1 MSIAFVGQSERLFDR
16 IELNKARQDRCVR
29 LNSRPHCLH
38 LRNDLAHVFSDLE
51 DAHVE
56 ACMLLFMLV
65 QERFKVLMH
74 RVQESVDFF
83 KTRLG

>member
-1 MSIAFVGQSERLFDR
+1 MSIVFVGQSERLLYR
-16 IELNKARQDRCVR
+16 IELNEARQDRCVR
-29 LNSRPHCLH
+29 LNSSSHCLH